1 MQEVRITV
9 PMQDGRVKH
18 SPAALQSAFENV
30 KGIPIVKYIGNTE
43 VPIGFVDS
51 AKVDEAGKEIKF
63 IGHVWSTGISFREL
77 AEEQGDGKRLQISS
91 VNI

>member
-9 PMQDGRVKH
+9 QMKDGGFTI
-18 SPAALQSAFENV
+18 SPDALQPAFENV

-43 VPIGFVDS
+43 VPIGFVES
-51 AKVDEAGKEIKF
+51 AKVDEATNQIKF
-63 IGHVWSTGISFREL
+63 VGQVWSACVSFRES
-77 AEEQGDGKRLQISS
+77 EDENGDGKLFKISS